1 MEMWWQGF
9 QIAVEGNNLLFLL
22 IGTVVGLIIGALPG
36 LGPLFAVALMM
47 PLTYGMPPA
56 TAIIMLAAVHAACAY
71 GDSLASILVNVP
83 GGVGSVASCWDGF
96 PLAKKGKAAL
106 ALGISAGGSF
116 FGGIV
121 GWLSLV
127 LISPFLME
135 IALKMGPAEYFMLAI
150 LALSLLSMASH
161 GKAIQSL
168 ILGGFGMLLAFV
180 GSAPIT
186 ALQRMTFGVSF
197 LEDGLPLV
205 PVTVGIFALSQA
217 MVLAEKSGTVAEVR
231 EMVGSVWE
239 GVLSIFRMPLTLIR
253 GGIVGILLGIM
264 PALGL
269 SSANVVAYMAERR
282 SSKDPDSFGK
292 GNPAGL
298 LAPEVAKNAC
308 IVGDLIPT
316 FTLGIPGSST
326 TALFLAAMILHGIQ
340 PGASFFR
347 SGPLPYAIF
356 VGILVSQFAFVI
368 LGLLFAR
375 YFARVVFVPN
385 SILVPII
392 TVLCF
397 VGAFAMRNSI
407 MDVLLTIVFGVIG
420 YLLTKSNWPAA
431 TFVLGF
437 VLAEMAE
444 SNFHRAMLITGGSFI
459 GLVSSPISIL
469 LAVGIVILLAW
480 PIFGSL
486 LQRTKRQATA

>member
-1 MEMWWQGF
+1 MDMWWQGF
-9 QIAVEGNNLLFLL
+9 QLAVGGNNLLFLL

-96 PLAKKGKAAL
+96 PLAKKGKAAP
-106 ALGISAGGSF
+106 ALGISAGGSL
-116 FGGIV
+116 FGGLV
-121 GWLSLV
+121 GWGSLV
-127 LISPFLME
+127 MISPVLMNV
-135 IALKMGPAEYFMLAI
+135 ALKMGPAEYFMLAI
-150 LALSLLSMASH
+150 LALSLLSLSSQ
-161 GKAIQSL
+161 GKAIQGL

-186 ALQRMTFGVSF
+186 AFQRMTFGVSY
-197 LEDGLPLV
+197 LEDGFPLV
-205 PVTVGIFALSQA
+205 PVAVGIFALSQA
-217 MVLAEKSGTVAEVR
+217 MVLAEKGGMLAEVR
-231 EMVGSVWE
+231 DMVGSVWE
-239 GVLSIFRMPLTLIR
+239 GVTSIFKMPYTLIR
-253 GGIVGILLGIM
+253 GSIVGILLGIM

-269 SSANVVAYMAERR
+269 SSANVVAYMTERR
-282 SSKDPDSFGK
+282 ASKEPDTFGK

-298 LAPEVAKNAC
+298 LAPEVAKSAC

-326 TALFLAAMILHGIQ
+326 TALFLAAMVLHGIQ
-340 PGASFFR
+340 PGAAFFQ

-356 VGILVSQFAFVI
+356 VGILLAQFAFFI
-368 LGLLFAR
+368 LGLLFAK
-375 YFARVVFVPN
+375 YFAKVVLVPT

-392 TVLCF
+392 TVLSF
-397 VGAFAMRNSI
+397 VGAFAIRNSI
-407 MDVLLTIVFGVIG
+407 LDILLTIVFGVIG
-420 YLLTKSNWPAA
+420 FLLTKSKWPAA

-437 VLAEMAE
+437 VLADMAE

-459 GLVSSPISIL
+459 GLVSSPISIF
-469 LAVGIVILLAW
+469 LAFGIAALLAW
-480 PIFGSL
+480 PLVGSL
-486 LQRTKRQATA
+486 RSRSRRQAAA